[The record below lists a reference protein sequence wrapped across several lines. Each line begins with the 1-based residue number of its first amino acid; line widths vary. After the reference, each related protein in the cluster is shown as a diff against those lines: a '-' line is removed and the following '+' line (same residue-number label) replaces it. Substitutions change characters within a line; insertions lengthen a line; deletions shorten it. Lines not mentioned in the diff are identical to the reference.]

1 MDIGGKMVKAELRPA
16 AKVRAIYED
25 IVQTP
30 QLIESPL
37 QHLHPDRNFADL
49 PA

>member
-1 MDIGGKMVKAELRPA
+1 MDIGGKMAEAELLPA
-16 AKVRAIYED
+16 AKARAIHAD

-49 PA
+49 LA